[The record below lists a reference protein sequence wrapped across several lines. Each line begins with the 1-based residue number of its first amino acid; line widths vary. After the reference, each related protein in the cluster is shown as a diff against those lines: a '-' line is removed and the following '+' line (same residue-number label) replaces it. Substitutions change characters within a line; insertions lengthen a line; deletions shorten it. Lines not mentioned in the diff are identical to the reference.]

1 MILSF
6 AWRYLVAKKS
16 TNAINIIAK
25 VSIGAITIVT
35 AAMIVILSVFNGL
48 TDMVRDLYS
57 GLYTDVKIIAPSGK
71 MLTITPQQVAQIKGI
86 TGIGSIS
93 FVAEEKALLKV
104 ADKQSIVTLKGVD
117 QNYTKLTT
125 IHDKVVR
132 GEYDLGTS
140 EEPALLLG
148 YGVENALGISSNQ
161 IQSPVTV
168 YLPSRL
174 KRFSGR
180 IEDFNTGTAN
190 ATGTFA
196 IQMDFDNKYALS
208 NVDFVKTL
216 IGLDSNQYTSIEMS
230 LQPNTDSDRVIAT
243 LKKTL
248 GDNYVVQ
255 NKYEQNKSLYNVM
268 KYEKWGVYAIFCLVL
283 LIASFTIIGS
293 LTMLVLEKKKDIGIL
308 KSMGAS
314 NTYIKKIFLTESS
327 LLAIVGITLGTLL
340 GLLICI
346 VQQQFHLVPLSG
358 DGGSFLIDY
367 YPVKMLL
374 PDFLLIIGTV
384 AFITILASYWP
395 AQKAA
400 RQQLELRN

>member
-1 MILSF
+1 LIFSF

-48 TDMVRDLYS
+48 TEMVRSLYS
-57 GLYTDVKIIAPSGK
+57 GLYTDVKIIAQSGK
-71 MLTITPQQVAQIKGI
+71 ILILTPEQLTKIQGI
-86 TGIGSIS
+86 TGIASIS
-93 FVAEEKALLKV
+93 FIAEEKALLKV
-104 ADKQSIVTLKGVD
+104 ADNQSIVTLKGVD
-117 QNYTKLTT
+117 NNYTKLTT

-132 GEYDLGTS
+132 GDYDLGNIET
-140 EEPALLLG
+140 PALLLG

-161 IQSPVTV
+161 IQSPITV

-174 KRFSGR
+174 KRFSGK
-180 IEDFNTGTAN
+180 IEDFNTGIAT

-196 IQMDFDNKYALS
+196 IQMDFDNKYVLS
-208 NVDFVKTL
+208 NVDFVKSL
-216 IGLDSNQYTSIEMS
+216 IGLDSNQYTSVEMS
-230 LQPNTDSDRVIAT
+230 LQPNGDADKTIFQ
-243 LKKTL
+243 LKNTL
-248 GDNYVVQ
+248 GAAYIVQ

-283 LIASFTIIGS
+283 IIASFTIIGS

-327 LLAIVGITLGTLL
+327 LLAVVGITLGTIL
-340 GLLICI
+340 GLVICL
-346 VQQQFHLVPLSG
+346 VQQKFHLVPLSG
-358 DGGSFLIDY
+358 DGGSFLINY
-367 YPVKMLL
+367 YPIKMMLA
-374 PDFLLIIGTV
+374 DFLLIISTV

-400 RQQLELRN
+400 KQHLELRN

>member
-1 MILSF
+1 LILSF

-71 MLTITPQQVAQIKGI
+71 MLTLTPQQVAQIKGI
-86 TGIGSIS
+86 TGIGPIS

-117 QNYTKLTT
+117 NNYTQLTT

-148 YGVENALGISSNQ
+148 YGVENALGISSNS

-174 KRFSGR
+174 KRFSGK
-180 IEDFNTGTAN
+180 IEDFNTGIAN

-216 IGLDSNQYTSIEMS
+216 IGLDSNQYTSVEMS
-230 LQPNTDSDRVIAT
+230 LQPNANADKIISQLR
-243 LKKTL
+243 KTL
-248 GDNYVVQ
+248 GNDYIVQ

-340 GLLICI
+340 GLIICI
-346 VQQQFHLVPLSG
+346 VQQQFHLVPLAG
-358 DGGSFLIDY
+358 DGGSFLINY

-395 AQKAA
+395 AKKAA
-400 RQQLELRN
+400 NQQLELRN

>member
-1 MILSF
+1 LIFSF

-48 TDMVRDLYS
+48 TEMVRSLYS
-57 GLYTDVKIIAPSGK
+57 GLYTDVKIIAQSGK
-71 MLTITPQQVAQIKGI
+71 ILILTPEQLTKIQGI
-86 TGIGSIS
+86 TGIAAIS
-93 FVAEEKALLKV
+93 FIAEEKALLKV
-104 ADKQSIVTLKGVD
+104 ADNQSIVTLKGVD
-117 QNYTKLTT
+117 NNYTKLTT

-132 GEYDLGTS
+132 GDYDLGNIET
-140 EEPALLLG
+140 PALLLG

-161 IQSPVTV
+161 IQSPITV

-174 KRFSGR
+174 KRFSGK
-180 IEDFNTGTAN
+180 IEDFNTGIAT

-196 IQMDFDNKYALS
+196 IQMDFDNKYVLS
-208 NVDFVKTL
+208 NVDFVKSL
-216 IGLDSNQYTSIEMS
+216 IGLDSNQYTSVEMS
-230 LQPNTDSDRVIAT
+230 LQPNGDADKTISQ
-243 LKKTL
+243 LKNTL
-248 GDNYVVQ
+248 GAAYIVQ

-283 LIASFTIIGS
+283 IIASFTIIGS

-327 LLAIVGITLGTLL
+327 LLAVVGITLGTIL
-340 GLLICI
+340 GLVICL
-346 VQQQFHLVPLSG
+346 VQQKFHLVPLSG
-358 DGGSFLIDY
+358 DGGSFLINY
-367 YPVKMLL
+367 YPIKMMLA
-374 PDFLLIIGTV
+374 DFLLIISTV

-400 RQQLELRN
+400 KQHLELRN

>member
-1 MILSF
+1 LILSF

-57 GLYTDVKIIAPSGK
+57 GLYTDVKITAPSGK
-71 MLTITPQQVAQIKGI
+71 MLTLTPQQVAQIKGI
-86 TGIGSIS
+86 TGIGPIS

-117 QNYTKLTT
+117 NNYTQLTT

-148 YGVENALGISSNQ
+148 YGVENALGISSNS

-174 KRFSGR
+174 KRFSGK
-180 IEDFNTGTAN
+180 IEDFNTGIAN

-216 IGLDSNQYTSIEMS
+216 IGLDSNQYTSVEMS
-230 LQPNTDSDRVIAT
+230 LQPNANADKIISQLR
-243 LKKTL
+243 KTL
-248 GDNYVVQ
+248 GNDYIVQ

-340 GLLICI
+340 GLIICI
-346 VQQQFHLVPLSG
+346 VQQQFHLVPLAG
-358 DGGSFLIDY
+358 DGGSFLINY

-400 RQQLELRN
+400 NQQLELRN